1 MKYKNFIIRIC
12 NLLGIVVLLAGYNA
26 LLKYREQV
34 EENQK
39 LQQKIIVYEAEK
51 ESASQ
56 NSEEQKDGGGNYA
69 DGTYEGEGEGFGG
82 PIQVETV
89 IADGAITDIRIV
101 SAKQED
107 SAYLDMAEKIIDE
120 IIEKQTAEVDTIS
133 GATYS
138 STGIKNAVIQ
148 ALEKAVQ

>member
-1 MKYKNFIIRIC
+1 M
-12 NLLGIVVLLAGYNA
+12 
-26 LLKYREQV
+26 
-34 EENQK
+34 
-39 LQQKIIVYEAEK
+39 YEAEK
-51 ESASQ
+51 ENTNQENA
-56 NSEEQKDGGGNYA
+56 EQKENKTIYT

-82 PIQVETV
+82 PIQVEVTV
-89 IADGAITDIRIV
+89 TNGAIADINIV

-107 SAYLDMAEKIIDE
+107 SAYLDMAKKIIDNILE
-120 IIEKQTAEVDTIS
+120 RQMTEVDTIS